1 MRFFVRKEDTARFLL
16 AIYGTLRHHDP
27 AKPWQS
33 PAMEGWYTPDF
44 FEYDT
49 AHGII
54 KLVRYDVDTPR
65 PIARG
70 SVPDNA
76 NVVIATTAK
85 GEALLSSIPYLW
97 TATIPPK
104 PVTKVSVDV
113 IQSSLFGDEY
123 ENGTR

>member
-1 MRFFVRKEDTARFLL
+1 MRYYVRKEDTTRLLL
-16 AIYGTLRHHDP
+16 AIRATLRHHDP

-33 PAMEGWYTPDF
+33 PAMEGWYTPEF

-76 NVVIATTAK
+76 NVVIGVTPQA
-85 GEALLSSIPYLW
+85 EALLASIPYLW
-97 TATIPPK
+97 TATTAPK
-104 PVTKVSVDV
+104 EVKKAVPTTQTMQASF
-113 IQSSLFGDEY
+113 FGDL
-123 ENGTR
+123 